1 MNGESETGTYTIPG
15 EKKFLKK
22 ELTVFTILS
31 MVLSWP
37 LISIVITK
45 ISPDFQTGNAEAAK
59 NLFGSVPELFGFG
72 PFISAIIVTLIYRR
86 KSGIKELFK
95 KVILWRVPIKWYIWT
110 LILPIIPQW
119 IGLFLWGQLTKTEII
134 LPSFSNY
141 LSSWFQ
147 IALIST
153 VYYVSEEL
161 GWRGFM
167 LPRLLSMDKWI
178 KSSLILGIIW
188 SIWHY
193 PLWFISNWATSG
205 SLQVAVLMVTAS
217 TILILP
223 LSIMMTWIFKNT
235 KGSILLAMLFH
246 GSSQANRTQM
256 YSATGDLSLSGPSFI
271 FVEAATL
278 AAMALLLI
286 IVTRTQVNNPR
297 KKEST

>member
-31 MVLSWP
+31 MLLSWP
-37 LISIVITK
+37 LILIVITK

-95 KVILWRVPIKWYIWT
+95 KVILWRVPIKLYIWT

-223 LSIMMTWIFKNT
+223 LSIMVTWIFKNT